1 LRDLVFTKAPSFIA
15 AILLAFVAILG
26 SWILGLSILSFAL
39 TSIII
44 VVTLILLLRIMF
56 KNGHNFVSWFTY
68 ARSDDR
74 SGNELIAKAAIT
86 VKRAARGHYYSR
98 TKIADILRTALAPR
112 FGGQSDGAHWRF
124 ASREN
129 AREEL
134 KLLVGKNPRVLEIFD
149 PREDEGQRRRFG
161 TRSSREQ
168 EEYLSSLEEAI
179 RIISESGT

>member
-1 LRDLVFTKAPSFIA
+1 MRDLVFNKAPSFIA
-15 AILLAFVAILG
+15 AILLAFVAIMG

-39 TSIII
+39 TSIIF
-44 VVTLILLLRIMF
+44 VLTLILLLRTVF
-56 KNGHNFVSWFTY
+56 KNGHNLVPWFTY

-74 SGNELIAKAAIT
+74 SGNELITKAAIT
-86 VKRAARGHYYSR
+86 VNGAARGYYSSR

-112 FGGQSDGAHWRF
+112 FGGESDGAHWRF

-149 PREDEGQRRRFG
+149 PTEDEGQRHRFG
-161 TRSSREQ
+161 TRLSREQ
-168 EEYLSSLEEAI
+168 EQYLSSLEEAI
-179 RIISESGT
+179 RIINESGT